1 MAERKHTSS
10 KEMLLI
16 GCIAGLAGLYF
27 LLVGAGVLPIPG
39 GPRNLHA
46 PLWVVLAAGLA
57 FFLGGTAVVLQAFG
71 CANEQGEFPVGAP
84 FWLRATQYLIGVAIL
99 ASFGTIGG
107 WIAFGP
113 GERAFSG
120 SLGFLSGNVSDA
132 IGRTAFGLGALMIW
146 LAAIGFAVAG
156 ARKLFRR
163 SQDRP
168 L

>member
-1 MAERKHTSS
+1 MAERPHASS
-10 KEMLLI
+10 KKMIVI

-27 LLVGAGVLPIPG
+27 LLVGAGVLPISG

-46 PLWVVLAAGLA
+46 PLWIVLAAGLA
-57 FFLGGTAVVLQAFG
+57 FFLGGAAVVLQAFG
-71 CANEQGEFPVGAP
+71 CANERGEFPAGAP

-99 ASFGTIGG
+99 ASFGTIGS

-113 GERAFSG
+113 GERVFSG
-120 SLGFLSGNVSDA
+120 SLGFLSGNVSGA

-146 LAAIGFAVAG
+146 FAAIGFAVAG
-156 ARKLFRR
+156 VRKLFRG

-168 L
+168 Q

>member
-1 MAERKHTSS
+1 MAERTHAPS
-10 KEMLLI
+10 KEMIVI

-46 PLWVVLAAGLA
+46 PLWIVLAAGLA
-57 FFLGGTAVVLQAFG
+57 FFLGGAAVVLQAFG
-71 CANEQGEFPVGAP
+71 CANERGEFPAGAP
-84 FWLRATQYLIGVAIL
+84 FWLRATQYLIGVVIL
-99 ASFGTIGG
+99 ASFGAIGS

-120 SLGFLSGNVSDA
+120 SLGFLSGNVSGA
-132 IGRTAFGLGALMIW
+132 IGRTTFGLGALMIW

-156 ARKLFRR
+156 ARKLLRR

-168 L
+168 Q

>member
-1 MAERKHTSS
+1 MAERTQTSS
-10 KEMLLI
+10 KEMIVI

-71 CANEQGEFPVGAP
+71 CANEQGEFPAGAP
-84 FWLRATQYLIGVAIL
+84 FWLRATQYLIGVVIL
-99 ASFGTIGG
+99 ASFGAIGS

-120 SLGFLSGNVSDA
+120 SLGFLSGNVSGA

-156 ARKLFRR
+156 ARKLLRR

-168 L
+168 Q